1 MKISIEQY
9 DHKAFYECET
19 DDLNSTE
26 VMQII
31 RGLMV
36 ALTWQDSV
44 VIDGMKELVEEY
56 EESKNWKYDNCSN
69 Q

>member
-1 MKISIEQY
+1 MKLSIEQY
-9 DHKAFYECET
+9 GHKAFYECEN

-56 EESKNWKYDNCSN
+56 EESKNQKYDNCRN